1 MAFDDEKAISE
12 ARSEQLVARAMAR
25 AGTGRPLRRPRS
37 ALVVGFSVVLLMVV
51 ALGVTSASTLPGDSL
66 YGVSRAYEEV
76 GGWIGVG
83 DPVERRL
90 NEVIALAERGDGVR
104 AAHAATE
111 ALEALEATTEF
122 TPDLTPV
129 TTLPDPTGSGDGAA
143 TQETTPTTAPSTA
156 SVEASPVGGDDD
168 SVQTL
173 KLAAE
178 LLLSRVQDN
187 GGEVSEAAASLAQAV
202 DELVEEEDPVTA
214 EGTSTTT
221 TEPEDTSTTIVSDS
235 TTTTEPE
242 ETSTTTTVPDS
253 TTTTEPEEGE
263 GEAGDGQGPIFLPP
277 QP

>member
-1 MAFDDEKAISE
+1 MAFDDEKAVSE

-25 AGTGRPLRRPRS
+25 AGAGRPLRRPRS

-51 ALGVTSASTLPGDSL
+51 ALGLTSASTLPGDSL

-104 AAHAATE
+104 AAQAATE
-111 ALEALEATTEF
+111 ALEALEQTTEF
-122 TPDLTPV
+122 TPDLTTV
-129 TTLPDPTGSGDGAA
+129 TTLPSPEGSGGES
-143 TQETTPTTAPSTA
+143 TQETTPTTAPSSA
-156 SVEASPVGGDDD
+156 SVDASPVANDDD

-202 DELVEEEDPVTA
+202 DDLVEEEDPVTA

-221 TEPEDTSTTIVSDS
+221 TEPEDTSTTIIPDS

-242 ETSTTTTVPDS
+242 DTSTTTTVPDS

-263 GEAGDGQGPIFLPP
+263 GEAGNGKGPIFIPP